1 MLKGQKETF
10 DILKE
15 KVNPND
21 QYIWFHAASLGEF
34 EQGRPII
41 EAIKKKH
48 PAYKILLTF
57 FSPSGYEV
65 RHNYELADIVCYLPL
80 DRKRKVRKFL
90 SLIKPK
96 CAIFIKYEFWYNFIH
111 ELKKQDIPVYSV
123 SSIFRKKQ
131 PFFKWYG
138 GGMRKMLTWYERI
151 CVQDEKSKKLLE
163 SIDIKNVTICGDTRF
178 DRVIEIEQQAKGID
192 LFNLFTQ
199 KRKAD
204 QDEIMLV
211 AGSSWPKDENVFI
224 PYFNKNL
231 HTRLII
237 APHEINEAKLKY
249 IEENLKRPSIR
260 FSHATKDNI
269 QNYDCVIIDN
279 FGLLS
284 RIYRYADI
292 AYIGGGFGVG
302 IHNIIEAAVYGVPV
316 IFGPNFK
323 KFKEAVDLI
332 EAGGAYS
339 IKNEEAFTAIMDE
352 FVQYQSTLNAAG
364 NNAGNYVR
372 SHAGAVS
379 KVLDI
384 IKL

>member
-1 MLKGQKETF
+1 MKGQKETF

-15 KVNPND
+15 KVNPDD

-41 EAIKKKH
+41 EAVKAKH

-80 DRKRKVRKFL
+80 DRKSKVRKFL

-138 GGMRKMLTWYERI
+138 GGMRRMLTWYKQI

-163 SIDIKNVTICGDTRF
+163 SIDIKNVTVCGDTRF
-178 DRVIEIEQQAKGID
+178 DRVIEIEQQAKNIE
-192 LFNLFTQ
+192 LFDLFTQ
-199 KRKAD
+199 NRKAD

-284 RIYRYADI
+284 RIYKYADI

-302 IHNIIEAAVYGVPV
+302 IHNIVEAAVYGVPV

-339 IKNEEAFTAIMDE
+339 IKNEETFTAIMDE

-364 NNAGNYVR
+364 NNARNYVK
-372 SHAGAVS
+372 SHAGAVN

>member
-1 MLKGQKETF
+1 MKGQKETF

-15 KVNPND
+15 KVNPDD

-41 EAIKKKH
+41 EAIKAKH

-80 DRKRKVRKFL
+80 DRKSKVRKFL

-96 CAIFIKYEFWYNFIH
+96 CAIFIKYEFWYNFMH
-111 ELKKQDIPVYSV
+111 ELKKQNIPVYSV

-131 PFFKWYG
+131 PFFKCYG
-138 GGMRKMLTWYERI
+138 GGMRRMLTWYKQI

-163 SIDIKNVTICGDTRF
+163 SIDIKNVTVCGDTRF
-178 DRVIEIEQQAKGID
+178 DRVIEIEQQAKNIE
-192 LFNLFTQ
+192 LFDLFTQ
-199 KRKAD
+199 NRKAD
-204 QDEIMLV
+204 QGEIMLV

-284 RIYRYADI
+284 RIYKYADI

-339 IKNEEAFTAIMDE
+339 IKNEETFTAIMDE

-364 NNAGNYVR
+364 NNAGNYVK
-372 SHAGAVS
+372 SHAGAVN
-379 KVLDI
+379 KVLEI